1 MSYNGTGTFNIN
13 TAGQPVVPGT
23 IISTTAFNAL
33 TADLAAGL
41 TNAITKDGQTTP
53 VADIPFG
60 GFKLKNIGAGISST
74 DAAQLA
80 QVQGNTISFITVAG
94 TNTLTGTLV
103 PTLVSYATG
112 AMYSFLVQNTNT
124 STVTLNID
132 GLGAKALFRNATEPV
147 QAGDL
152 VTGNVVV
159 VIYDGTEFQLISV
172 GFGGGATGAGG
183 DKIFIENGQTVTT
196 SYAIPT
202 LMNAMSTGPITIASG
217 ATVTI
222 PADSVWAII

>member
-1 MSYNGTGTFNIN
+1 MSYNGNGTFNIN

-23 IISTTAFNAL
+23 IISSTTFNAL
-33 TADLAAGL
+33 TTDIASGL
-41 TNAITKDGQTTP
+41 SNAITKDGQTTP
-53 VADIPFG
+53 VADIPLG
-60 GFKLKNIGAGISST
+60 GFKIKNLGAGTSAT

-80 QVQGNTISFITVAG
+80 QVQGNTISYITVSG
-94 TNTLTGTLV
+94 TDTLTGTLV
-103 PTLVSYATG
+103 PTLASYKTG
-112 AMYSFLVQNTNT
+112 GMYSFIVQNTNT
-124 STVTLNID
+124 SAATLNID
-132 GLGAKALFRNATEPV
+132 GLGAKSIFRNATEQL

-152 VTGNVVV
+152 TVGNVVV

-196 SYAIPT
+196 SYSIPS